1 MICPECGCEY
11 RDGFLRCSDCDVD
24 LVVPSPREP
33 AEGPEIKLV
42 QVFEGGNPA
51 ILPLVE
57 SVLDEAGIEF
67 STSSENL
74 QDLFGGGRF
83 GGGWNYLIGPVKF
96 FVREEDEQNAR
107 AVLAV
112 MAADLPAAPPE
123 DGEADT

>member
-11 RDGFLRCSDCDVD
+11 REGFLRCSDCDVD
-24 LVVPSPREP
+24 LVVPSP
-33 AEGPEIKLV
+33 PELDERTEIRLV

-51 ILPLVE
+51 IIPLVE

-74 QDLFGGGRF
+74 QDLFGGGRL
-83 GGGWNYLIGPVKF
+83 GGTWNFLIGPVKF

-112 MAADLPAAPPE
+112 MAETLPAALPAE
-123 DGEADT
+123 EEADT